1 MDPVAQIIE
10 SHFLFSSD
18 DFFFYFFLEDI
29 FVLVRRFKA
38 GRDVIYF
45 F

>member
-18 DFFFYFFLEDI
+18 DFIFFFF
-29 FVLVRRFKA
+29 RRTYSSSSDGSKPA
-38 GRDVIYF
+38 EM
-45 F
+45 